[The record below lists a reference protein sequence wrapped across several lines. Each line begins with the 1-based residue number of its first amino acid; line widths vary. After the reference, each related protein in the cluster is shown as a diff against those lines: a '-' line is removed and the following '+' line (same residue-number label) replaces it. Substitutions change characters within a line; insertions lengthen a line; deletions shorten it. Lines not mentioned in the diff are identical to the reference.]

1 MLHALVVAAL
11 LAPAAGLA
19 VPGRTAGHLE
29 SAAPSRQHR
38 ADATSLAPATRGQAR
53 QDWAPQ
59 DPADATAVPL
69 AQATALLRRAGQNVL
84 LDDTLDERYAYRVE
98 RRDYAVSAFGKLSD
112 GPVKTYDVGR
122 SPVWPELVYRR
133 LVAVDGRPVST
144 AEAAR
149 LDAQHRREAA
159 DARTRRSLETPQ
171 ERNQRL
177 RREIKA
183 RREAQEGIEDFFRVY
198 EFSDTQRT
206 LLDGREVVVVT
217 LSPRPGAATRTDIGR
232 QMKKWAGRVW
242 VDPEAAQL
250 VQIEVDA
257 REDVTFGLG
266 VIGRIHKGS
275 RAWYRRGPIADGTWV
290 PLEARFTGSGR
301 TLMLRPFRIDAWSRY
316 GDYRRLRTN
325 GEPAADRVAP
335 PPPAR

>member
-1 MLHALVVAAL
+1 VAAL
-11 LAPAAGLA
+11 LSPAAGPALR
-19 VPGRTAGHLE
+19 GR
-29 SAAPSRQHR
+29 
-38 ADATSLAPATRGQAR
+38 
-53 QDWAPQ
+53 APQ
-59 DPADATAVPL
+59 VPADAIAVPVV
-69 AQATALLRRAGQNVL
+69 QATALLRRAGENVL

-98 RRDYAVSAFGKLSD
+98 RRDYDMSAFGKLSD

-133 LVAVDGRPVST
+133 LVAVDGRPVSA

-149 LDAQHRREAA
+149 LDARHRHEAA

-198 EFSDTQRT
+198 EFSGTMRT
-206 LLDGREVVVVT
+206 LLDGRDVVVAI

-250 VQIEVDA
+250 MQIEVDA

-266 VIGRIHKGS
+266 VIGRVHKGS

-316 GDYRRLRTN
+316 GDYRRLHIN
-325 GEPAADRVAP
+325 GEPADDRVAP
-335 PPPAR
+335 TPPAR